1 MHANRKGELHMEAK
15 KIAAEQAVE
24 AVRDHM
30 IVGLGTGSTAYWAIL
45 KLGAMVK
52 EGLQIKAIA
61 TSVQSETLAV
71 ELGIPLISPAEIE
84 EIDLT
89 IDGADE
95 LDHSLNLIKGGGG
108 ALLRE
113 KIIASASKELII
125 VADESKRVRQLGT
138 FPLPVEVVRFGYE
151 LTLKQIRL
159 LGCSA
164 RLRMNGD
171 EVFVTDND
179 NYIADCSFGEIL
191 DPRMLQRQLTGIPG
205 VVETG
210 LFIGM
215 AKKAVIGS
223 ADGTVRKFTV

>member
-52 EGLQIKAIA
+52 EGLQIKSIA

-159 LGCSA
+159 LGCGA

>member
-52 EGLQIKAIA
+52 EGLQIKSIA

-71 ELGIPLISPAEIE
+71 ELGIPLISPAEIQ

-164 RLRMNGD
+164 RLRMNGN

-223 ADGTVRKFTV
+223 ADGTVREFTV